1 MKKNATHTSSQ
12 PQRSTWWKH
21 AGLMAAVGLACSA
34 GAQEILFQETFE
46 TDGSDDRYTIE
57 GGAVYELVDI
67 QSDLSINQDMAGP
80 IYWARNT
87 EVSFVGVPAPVPAK
101 RAIMS
106 WSNSIT
112 EDDVTDEFKAFFLDA
127 VKWMAGD
134 GKKILFSPAPMN
146 DGELVL
152 VAILEDN
159 GYTVSEDENSSSGSG
174 GLPPVSGSEAV
185 DMVIMGT
192 NVAVSRFAIY
202 KKPV

>member
-80 IYWARNT
+80 I
-87 EVSFVGVPAPVPAK
+87 
-101 RAIMS
+101 
-106 WSNSIT
+106 
-112 EDDVTDEFKAFFLDA
+112 
-127 VKWMAGD
+127 
-134 GKKILFSPAPMN
+134 
-146 DGELVL
+146 
-152 VAILEDN
+152 
-159 GYTVSEDENSSSGSG
+159 
-174 GLPPVSGSEAV
+174 
-185 DMVIMGT
+185 
-192 NVAVSRFAIY
+192 
-202 KKPV
+202 